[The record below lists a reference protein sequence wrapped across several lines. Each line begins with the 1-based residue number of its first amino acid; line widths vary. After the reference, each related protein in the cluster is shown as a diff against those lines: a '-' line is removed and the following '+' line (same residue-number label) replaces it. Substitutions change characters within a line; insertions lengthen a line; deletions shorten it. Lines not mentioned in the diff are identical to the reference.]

1 MKKNKYLIFAAV
13 GFELITLILV
23 AIYGGDYLVKQKGA
37 PEYLKAVFIVAA
49 FIIWFISLMIKLKKA
64 EKQKE

>member
-1 MKKNKYLIFAAV
+1 MKKNKYLVFAAI

-23 AIYGGDYLVKQKGA
+23 AIYAGEYLVKQKGA

-49 FIIWFISLMIKLKKA
+49 FVIWFISLMIKLKNA